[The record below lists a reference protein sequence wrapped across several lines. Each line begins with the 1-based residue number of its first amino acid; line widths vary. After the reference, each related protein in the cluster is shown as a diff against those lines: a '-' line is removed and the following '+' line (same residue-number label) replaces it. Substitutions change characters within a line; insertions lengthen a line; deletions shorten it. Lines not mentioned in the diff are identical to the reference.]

1 MPDASSSKS
10 LTTGRASERV
20 KFPLVNLSQRSVR
33 GEISHTMKRGI
44 SWAVSLVVA
53 AVVLVYIG
61 DYLSLRF
68 QIPGGRP
75 QFGQVTVD
83 PLYAIHVKNGKI
95 QYEPGQQETDTCVH
109 SLFPHFG
116 DRPCWYLSRH
126 TDKIINI

>member
-10 LTTGRASERV
+10 LTIGRASERV
-20 KFPLVNLSQRSVR
+20 KFPLERSGR